1 MEEDIKHL
9 EKRIDLNRQMY
20 LEFGRLL
27 SLDEETVNA
36 IENLIN
42 KNKELQKENEE
53 LKEYNMTYKRILGLA
68 DNRIYRKKYL
78 EERRKEQP
86 NLLYPD
92 SDEIYRRYYELK
104 EENEHLH
111 REINRRI
118 KLKIENEKIVD
129 TQFIYKPKV
138 KDKIEKLHKLL
149 ADIDYKD
156 IEDKQEREFYKK
168 EYYQVVAQIKVLQEL
183 LDESEW
189 GKWTYLNFL
198 IKNLKNI

>member
-1 MEEDIKHL
+1 MSEKLEELISLLYQDKL
-9 EKRIDLNRQMY
+9 TQYGK
-20 LEFGRLL
+20 RLL
-27 SLDEETVNA
+27 VEN
-36 IENLIN
+36 IEKLR
-42 KNKELQKENEE
+42 KENEE

-92 SDEIYRRYYELK
+92 SDEIYQRYYELK

-156 IEDKQEREFYKK
+156 IEDKHEREFYKK
-168 EYYQVVAQIKVLQEL
+168 EYYQVVAQIKVLKEL
-183 LDESEW
+183 LDESEENKC
-189 GKWTYLNFL
+189 GTN
-198 IKNLKNI
+198 

>member
-1 MEEDIKHL
+1 MNEEERKAFKVINT
-9 EKRIDLNRQMY
+9 RTR
-20 LEFGRLL
+20 RLL
-27 SLDEETVNA
+27 DELE
-36 IENLIN
+36 IEKEDMSDEPKIAYLMQEIRANKTTLNLIE
-42 KNKELQKENEE
+42 KLQKENEE

-92 SDEIYRRYYELK
+92 SDEIYQRYYELK

-129 TQFIYKPKV
+129 TQ
-138 KDKIEKLHKLL
+138 L
-149 ADIDYKD
+149 
-156 IEDKQEREFYKK
+156 
-168 EYYQVVAQIKVLQEL
+168 KVLHEL
-183 LDESEW
+183 LDESEENKC
-189 GKWTYLNFL
+189 GTN
-198 IKNLKNI
+198 